1 MPKSN
6 CTANYRKKADYVF
19 SLKGNQSNLHD
30 QIKAFFQDYLN
41 DPNAFDRFGSVD
53 GDHGRIETRRYFSS
67 SNIDWL
73 QGKENWAGIKSIT
86 MVQRQRDIDNKLGTE
101 TSYYISSVKNDTQ
114 KIAHAI
120 RAHWHIEN
128 SLHWVLDV
136 TFNED
141 KCRVRKDNASENVA
155 ILRHIVLNLLKQEK
169 SFKGSIQTKRLKAAW
184 ENSYMLKI
192 LQS

>member
-1 MPKSN
+1 L
-6 CTANYRKKADYVF
+6 A
-19 SLKGNQSNLHD
+19 
-30 QIKAFFQDYLN
+30 I
-41 DPNAFDRFGSVD
+41 FGWALGS
-53 GDHGRIETRRYFSS
+53 TR
-67 SNIDWL
+67 
-73 QGKENWAGIKSIT
+73 
-86 MVQRQRDIDNKLGTE
+86 GTE
-101 TSYYISSVKNDTQ
+101 TSYYISSIENDAQ
-114 KIAHAI
+114 KIARAI

-141 KCRVRKDNASENVA
+141 KCRVRKDHAPENVA
-155 ILRHIVLNLLKQEK
+155 TLRHIVLNLLKQEK